1 MEKEHRISSGA
12 IVIENGRVLLV
23 RYVDRQG
30 KTFLVGP
37 GGGALTDEGI
47 DQAVVREVRE
57 ETGLEIKPGK
67 ILFVEDLISSQ
78 YRGIKVWHLC
88 SVIGGRLAKTA
99 GAAEEGII
107 DAGWYS
113 REQLQGE
120 LVYPSELMR
129 SNWDSF
135 AREGWETKYLGLGIA
150 DF

>member
-12 IVIENGRVLLV
+12 IVIENGKVLLV

-37 GGGALTDEGI
+37 GGGALSEEGI
-47 DQAVVREVRE
+47 DRTVVREVLE

-67 ILFVEDLISSQ
+67 ILFVEDLVSSQ

-88 SVIGGRLAKTA
+88 STTGGQLAKTA
-99 GAAEEGII
+99 GAEEEGII
-107 DAGWYS
+107 EAGWYS
-113 REQLQGE
+113 RGQLQGE
-120 LVYPSELMR
+120 TVYPAELMR

-135 AREGWETKYLGLGIA
+135 AREGWETRYLGLGIA